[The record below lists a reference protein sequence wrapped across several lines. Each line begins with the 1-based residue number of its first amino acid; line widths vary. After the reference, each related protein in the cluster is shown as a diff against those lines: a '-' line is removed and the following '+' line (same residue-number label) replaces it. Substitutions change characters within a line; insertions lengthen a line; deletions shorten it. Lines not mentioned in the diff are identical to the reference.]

1 MLRYFYALTPTLAL
15 TLSLPAADPGV
26 PERDALLRQAAEFRP
41 GAGNF
46 RWQTIPWVVDP
57 SEALRQARAETRP
70 LFVWLAGGRDRDGT
84 PLERCC
90 GYAASLRCGPL
101 NDPQVVRLVSAN
113 FVPVALNHD
122 RLPHTPEGE
131 FFHKLLEQWAQGIWI
146 VSPDGKVL
154 AHHYHK
160 PTPGLSYSQ
169 NQQKWVN
176 GTVRTLE
183 DAVKA
188 ADPLPP
194 RSVTAANPLP
204 DRGVGEN
211 DDGGVRLAVSV
222 LGLIRGQQ
230 EGPPAVDSIR
240 FTKAEWEAFTP
251 PAGETTWTLPTAVGQ
266 RFAPTL
272 SPLTDSIFVPRPADV
287 QTATVTGTMLR
298 STDNLTVI
306 RYAGRWDALHHR
318 DGDPK
323 LPVRGTATGEGV
335 GVYDP
340 GAKRMKSLVWLLRG
354 SYKNGTAAPL
364 GTASIVEWQAEG
376 KPESVARSR

>member
-1 MLRYFYALTPTLAL
+1 M
-15 TLSLPAADPGV
+15 
-26 PERDALLRQAAEFRP
+26 RQAAEFRP

-57 SEALRQARAETRP
+57 AEALRQAKAENRP

-146 VSPDGKVL
+146 VTPDGTVL

-160 PTPGLSYSQ
+160 PKPGATYSQ
-169 NQQKWVN
+169 NQQLWVN
-176 GTVRTLE
+176 GTVKTIE

-188 ADPLPP
+188 AGSPP
-194 RSVTAANPLP
+194 QRSVVAVNPFP
-204 DRGVGEN
+204 DRGVGVAE
-211 DDGGVRLAVSV
+211 DGGVRLAVGV
-222 LGLIRGQQ
+222 MGLIRGKQ

-240 FTKAEWEAFTP
+240 FTKDEWSAFAP
-251 PAGETTWTLPTAVGQ
+251 PADGSTWTLPVAVGQ
-266 RFAPTL
+266 KFAPTL
-272 SPLTDSIFVPRPADV
+272 SPLTDSIFVPRPTDV
-287 QTATVTGTMLR
+287 QKAAITARVARQADG
-298 STDNLTVI
+298 LTVI
-306 RYAGRWDALHHR
+306 RYSGEWDALHHR
-318 DGDPK
+318 DNDPK
-323 LPVRGTATGEGV
+323 FPIRGTATGEGV

-340 GAKRMKSLVWLLRG
+340 AAKRMRSVVFLLRG
-354 SYKNGTAAPL
+354 SYKNGTANPL
-364 GTASIVEWQAEG
+364 GIASVVEWQAEG
-376 KPESVARSR
+376 KPESLARSR